1 MRSSVMYTP
10 SISEGSARTTKP
22 DPAYRKE
29 RLPSRNCS
37 TSEFSRTIRGSEA
50 GENYASVALQR
61 TAASGR
67 VTSRRQP
74 IPTGRRSCEEACLLL
89 GRALALGRG
98 LALGSRGLG
107 RGLGR
112 GRTGTESTAVRLR
125 HLLLHLHLH
134 LVLLGLSHHLRGLLL
149 DGHVALILR
158 QLQLRVLLLVRLLDR
173 EHLLLVLHLV
183 LHRQLRDRAGL
194 LRLQHAELRLLLVSQ
209 HLLLDTILG
218 REHPLGVLQLRL
230 HRAGVHSSSTVAPV
244 AAVRR
249 RRVGSAV

>member
-1 MRSSVMYTP
+1 MVLRSKVMYTP

-22 DPAYRKE
+22 DPVYWKE
-29 RLPSRNCS
+29 RLPSRNWS

-50 GENYASVALQR
+50 GENYASVALQS

-107 RGLGR
+107 RGR
-112 GRTGTESTAVRLR
+112 GARSTARKGAAVCLR
-125 HLLLHLHLH
+125 HALLHLHLH

-149 DGHVALILR
+149 DGHVTLGPR
-158 QLQLRVLLLVRLLDR
+158 HLQLRVLLLVRLLD
-173 EHLLLVLHLV
+173 
-183 LHRQLRDRAGL
+183 
-194 LRLQHAELRLLLVSQ
+194 
-209 HLLLDTILG
+209 
-218 REHPLGVLQLRL
+218 
-230 HRAGVHSSSTVAPV
+230 
-244 AAVRR
+244 
-249 RRVGSAV
+249 

>member
-50 GENYASVALQR
+50 GENYASVALQS

-98 LALGSRGLG
+98 LALGSRG
-107 RGLGR
+107 
-112 GRTGTESTAVRLR
+112 RTGTERTAVRLR

-134 LVLLGLSHHLRGLLL
+134 LVLLGLSHHLRSLLL
-149 DGHVALILR
+149 DRHVALVLR
-158 QLQLRVLLLVRLLDR
+158 QFQLRMLLLVGLLDR
-173 EHLLLVLHLV
+173 EHLLLVLHL
-183 LHRQLRDRAGL
+183 
-194 LRLQHAELRLLLVSQ
+194 
-209 HLLLDTILG
+209 
-218 REHPLGVLQLRL
+218 
-230 HRAGVHSSSTVAPV
+230 
-244 AAVRR
+244 
-249 RRVGSAV
+249 